1 MLLID
6 WISYGAG
13 NSQIISESA
22 GDVAHIGDFAV
33 LDIIFDKSIRMA
45 HAAQPK
51 RIYQQF
57 SDEISFNRRA
67 VTAYEQL
74 LRSMCWHYLRISAVY
89 DISAL
94 QRYRKNR
101 LHTY

>member
-6 WISYGAG
+6 WIPYGAG
-13 NSQIISESA
+13 NSQIISEST
-22 GDVAHIGDFAV
+22 GKVVNVGDFAF
-33 LDIIFDKSIRMA
+33 LDIVFDKSIRMA
-45 HAAQPK
+45 YAAQPK

-67 VTAYEQL
+67 VTTYEQL
-74 LRSMCWHYLRISAVY
+74 LRSMCRHYLRIPAIY